1 MNVELPDAPA
11 AAAKLT
17 VPEARLTLAVWLFQ
31 TERLSFGDAA
41 DLAAMPL
48 RDFEAELSQRGIPVA
63 YNLAELS
70 RDVADLRALGRL

>member
-17 VPEARLTLAVWLFQ
+17 APEARLTLAVWLYQ
-31 TERLSFGDAA
+31 AERLSFGDAS

-48 RDFEAELSQRGIPVA
+48 RDFEAELARRGIPVG
-63 YNLAELS
+63 YNLAELTH
-70 RDVADLRALGRL
+70 DVADLRVLGRL

>member
-17 VPEARLTLAVWLFQ
+17 APEARLALAVWLYQ
-31 TERLSFGDAA
+31 VERLSFGDACA
-41 DLAAMPL
+41 LAAIPL
-48 RDFEAELSQRGIPVA
+48 REFEAELSRRGIPLG

-70 RDVADLRALGRL
+70 SDVADLRALGHL